1 MVLVMMWTLFFGK
14 KDYFKSFI
22 RKQEEKVFIDSQ
34 MVVGL

>member
-1 MVLVMMWTLFFGK
+1 MMWTLFPE

-34 MVVGL
+34 MVVGCSCLE